1 MISAN
6 SKSQQ
11 SLFLNLCRKYLK
23 KNGALLLEVMSFKN
37 EINLLDICSK
47 EDLML
52 STNNIAPLSH
62 WITPNIEAKRFDT
75 RFFIAYLPKNQTVQ
89 HDGQELTQSLWI
101 NPAAAIEKAFSG
113 ELQMIMPT
121 IKNLQTCMDFSSAK
135 DMLNYQK
142 KLNNDDIPPIL
153 PKFFKENGNWVG
165 LLPGDEGYEDH

>member
-1 MISAN
+1 MEHEY
-6 SKSQQ
+6 
-11 SLFLNLCRKYLK
+11 SLESTFSGVYL
-23 KNGALLLEVMSFKN
+23 FK
-37 EINLLDICSK
+37 
-47 EDLML
+47 
-52 STNNIAPLSH
+52 
-62 WITPNIEAKRFDT
+62 TPGGT